1 MLTGT
6 EFDASFWI
14 VTSGRILGGAS
25 SDTLPTKMN
34 PAPIVSRLL
43 KVFIR

>member
-14 VTSGRILGGAS
+14 VTSPRILGGAS
-25 SDTLPTKMN
+25 ADTLPTKMN
-34 PAPIVSRLL
+34 PAPIVSRLI
-43 KVFIR
+43 KGFIR